1 MSGEFS
7 VKFDVPEAV
16 RADRF
21 NSAEGVK
28 EFLEKGCEA
37 HPMALTPL
45 KELWLAYLFYWDYY
59 TPENYL
65 NNHPAYVR
73 FSMNLH
79 GCLSEVFFTRRSKGV
94 MVKAIRPRPELRK
107 KVDKAKHISVVD
119 IPVADR

>member
-1 MSGEFS
+1 MSE
-7 VKFDVPEAV
+7 VLENPEYA
-16 RADRF
+16 RAKKF
-21 NSAEGVK
+21 NSTDGIK

-45 KELWLAYLFYWDYY
+45 RELWLAYLLYWDYY
-59 TPENYL
+59 TPEDYL

-79 GCLSEVFFTRRSKGV
+79 KCLSEVFFTRHSRGV
-94 MVKAIRPRPELRK
+94 KVKAIRPRPELRRR
-107 KVDKAKHISVVD
+107 VQEINDLPVVD